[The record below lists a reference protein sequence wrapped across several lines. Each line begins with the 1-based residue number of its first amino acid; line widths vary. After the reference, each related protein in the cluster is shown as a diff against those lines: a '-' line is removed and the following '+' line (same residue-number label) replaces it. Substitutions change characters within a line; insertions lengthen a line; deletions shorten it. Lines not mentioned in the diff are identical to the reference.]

1 MRTYL
6 TTLDNPWRA
15 FDELMTD
22 FPLDFLNNAWRAR
35 TGQYPR
41 VNAWESEKGLV
52 VEAEIAGVD
61 PDKLDVSVDA
71 NVLTLK
77 GEKPLSGGAKKEF
90 QRSFSLPFELD
101 SGNIKATA
109 KNGVLTLTIPRREG
123 SEKRRIAIE
132 KQ

>member
-6 TTLDNPWRA
+6 TTLDNPWRV

-41 VNAWESEKGLV
+41 VNAWENETGLV

-77 GEKPLSGGAKKEF
+77 GEKTLSGGAKSEF
-90 QRSFSLPFELD
+90 HRTFSLPFELD
-101 SGNIKATA
+101 SENIKATA
-109 KNGVLTLTIPRREG
+109 KNGILTLSIPRRAG

>member
-1 MRTYL
+1 MRTDL
-6 TTLDNPWRA
+6 TTLDNPWRV

-41 VNAWESEKGLV
+41 VNAWENETGLV

-77 GEKPLSGGAKKEF
+77 GEKTLSGGAKSEF
-90 QRSFSLPFELD
+90 QRTFSLPFELD
-101 SGNIKATA
+101 SENIKATA
-109 KNGVLTLTIPRREG
+109 KNGILTLSIPRRAG